1 MREALTGNLQGT
13 AHMQC
18 LEIQVLTSVI
28 ENPRLKVSFDNTYI
42 TNILVSLFCY
52 TGDWRYVN
60 RLLCDADKFRL
71 HCVLSI
77 FIHI

>member
-1 MREALTGNLQGT
+1 
-13 AHMQC
+13 MQC
-18 LEIQVLTSVI
+18 LEIQVPTPVI
-28 ENPRLKVSFDNTYI
+28 ENPRLKVSLGNAYI
-42 TNILVSLFCY
+42 TNILVRLFCY

-60 RLLCDADKFRL
+60 RLVCDADKFRL